1 MLKEQEQVM
10 DSIEN
15 KLQIVDANN
24 KKSAHIVKAMGSTW
38 GYIKNLFGVGPKD
51 YVGDPAP
58 EKLVQQKIQPET
70 TDWNVVDNKGNTGL
84 QPLTMQTAMKHQDSQ
99 IDTLLS

>member
-1 MLKEQEQVM
+1 M

-38 GYIKNLFGVGPKD
+38 GYIKNMFGVAPKD
-51 YVGDPAP
+51 YVGDPVP
-58 EKLVQQKIQPET
+58 EKLVQQKIQADSN
-70 TDWNVVDNKGNTGL
+70 DWNVVDQKGKTE
-84 QPLTMQTAMKHQDSQ
+84 Q
-99 IDTLLS
+99 